1 VPAFLDT
8 LKIMAT
14 TTVYLIRHAQSH
26 PSERIVHSEWPLSE
40 RGKAQ
45 AERLA
50 ELLTPLGIERIVSSP
65 FMRCRQTIA
74 PFAERVGLEVV
85 VHDDLRER
93 HLGIGFDEDFWAIW
107 RASWEDFDFARPGFE
122 TSREAQRRF
131 AEAMTAILS
140 EHEGRTIGVC
150 SHGNVIGLFLNR
162 LDARNGRETAERLTN
177 PDVLKL
183 RADGDA
189 IEWDR
194 TFRLPG
200 IADLVTDPAD
210 TPLAGE

>member
-1 VPAFLDT
+1 LGT
-8 LKIMAT
+8 LKTMAT
-14 TTVYLIRHAQSH
+14 TTVYLIRHAQSR
-26 PSERIVHSEWPLSE
+26 PSARIVHSEWPLSE

-50 ELLTPLGIERIVSSP
+50 ELLTPLGIERLVSSP
-65 FMRCRQTIA
+65 FARCRQTIA
-74 PFAERVGLEVV
+74 PFAERAGLGVA

-93 HLGIGFDEDFWAIW
+93 HMGIGFDEDFLAFW

-122 TSREAQRRF
+122 TSREAQWRF
-131 AEAMTAILS
+131 AEAMTAILR

-183 RADGDA
+183 RANGDA

-200 IADLVTDPAD
+200 LSDLVTDPAD
-210 TPLAGE
+210 TPLAGK